1 MFIYRVILCP
11 ENRRRQE
18 HTNKVSEKNGQWK
31 AKVQAKINLQ
41 KSPVIQKEFS
51 NFILSN
57 HGNGCWSLCVIHNYN
72 S

>member
-11 ENRRRQE
+11 ETADDKN
-18 HTNKVSEKNGQWK
+18 TPTKLVKNGQWK
-31 AKVQAKINLQ
+31 AKVQAKINMQ
-41 KSPVIQKEFS
+41 MASAIQKEFS

-57 HGNGCWSLCVIHNYN
+57 HGNGCWSRFVIHDYR

>member
-11 ENRRRQE
+11 ETAEGKN
-18 HTNKVSEKNGQWK
+18 TPTKLVKNGQWK

-41 KSPVIQKEFS
+41 KSPVIQKDFS
-51 NFILSN
+51 NFILNN
-57 HGNGCWSLCVIHNYN
+57 HGDDWWSLFVIHNYR

>member
-11 ENRRRQE
+11 ETAGGKN
-18 HTNKVSEKNGQWK
+18 TPTKLVKNGQWK

-41 KSPVIQKEFS
+41 KSPAIQKEFS
-51 NFILSN
+51 IFILSN
-57 HGNGCWSLCVIHNYN
+57 HGDGCWSRFVIHNYN

>member
-18 HTNKVSEKNGQWK
+18 HTTKLVKNGQWK
-31 AKVQAKINLQ
+31 AKVQAKINMQ

-51 NFILSN
+51 NFILNN
-57 HGNGCWSLCVIHNYN
+57 HGDDWWSLFVIHDYN